1 MERKT
6 EWQWEGVRERRD
18 EENEGR
24 TVREK
29 KCRRKKNRENREM
42 ASSGKVT
49 LFFLSF
55 RYYRCLLS
63 FLPTTWA
70 TFVVFVM
77 LGHLELCWFWL
88 DYTFVVVD
96 TSFVLFGMVR
106 FNWSLFRF
114 HYVAYVALIYLI
126 PPQVLF
132 TSLSPWI
139 ETWDMAFCWFIFF
152 PPLVLCFFFPL
163 FLVLIT
169 STTQTNF
176 SSPSAHFPINPLPHP
191 SLSSFLSTFSR
202 AGNLGRA
209 WPPCPRQ
216 PRHSTRSYSLASRRV
231 HACPAAN
238 TL

>member
-1 MERKT
+1 M
-6 EWQWEGVRERRD
+6 V
-18 EENEGR
+18 
-24 TVREK
+24 
-29 KCRRKKNRENREM
+29 
-42 ASSGKVT
+42 
-49 LFFLSF
+49 LFFIFIFSF
-55 RYYRCLLS
+55 YNVSY
-63 FLPTTWA
+63 F
-70 TFVVFVM
+70 
-77 LGHLELCWFWL
+77 CWFCYAWPSWALSILTWL
-88 DYTFVVVD
+88 HVCCCWYIF
-96 TSFVLFGMVR
+96 FFFWALLG

-114 HYVAYVALIYLI
+114 HYVAYIALIYLI

-139 ETWDMAFCWFIFF
+139 ETWDTTFCWFILF

-202 AGNLGRA
+202 AGNLGHA

-216 PRHSTRSYSLASRRV
+216 PRYTRSYSLASRRV
-231 HACPAAN
+231 HACPEAN